1 MIKEALYKFLYLLF
15 PRRCDLCGDVVEF
28 DKARCNECVGAQHIS
43 GDICDRCGREQ
54 SHCKC
59 KKNDDKMEYKSVCAP
74 YYFEGNIV
82 KAVHRFKFYG
92 FKELSAAMGKE
103 IALTVKKRY
112 NDVNF
117 DLVTYVPLTGKRLKK
132 RGYNQSLL
140 LAQYVSDE
148 LNIPC
153 VKCLVKVRDTESQ
166 RSQSAKNRKLNV
178 FGAYDIADDVDFTDK
193 TILIVDDVKTTGN
206 TLNECAKMLK
216 GYKAKAVYAASFA
229 VAKQNDNK
237 K

>member
-1 MIKEALYKFLYLLF
+1 MIREALEKFLYVLF

-28 DKARCNECVGAQHIS
+28 DKSRCNECTNSVRIFGE
-43 GDICDRCGREQ
+43 ICDRCGHTK
-54 SHCKC
+54 SDCKC
-59 KKNDDKMEYKSVCAP
+59 KKNADKMEYKSVCAP
-74 YYFEGNIV
+74 FYFDGNIV

-92 FKELSAAMGKE
+92 FNELSVGMGKE
-103 IALTVKKRY
+103 IALTVKERY
-112 NDVNF
+112 NDVSF
-117 DLVTYVPLTGKRLKK
+117 DLVTYVPMTNKRQKK

-140 LAQYVSDE
+140 LARSVSE
-148 LNIPC
+148 EMNIPC
-153 VKCLVKVRDTESQ
+153 VKCLVKIRDTDSQ

-178 FGAYDIADDVDFTDK
+178 FGAYDIANDVDFTDK

-229 VAKQNDNK
+229 IAKQNVN
-237 K
+237 